1 MEEYDEEQFKRVYG
15 DYILLTNK
23 LSEENDTLMLAAVLT
38 TIGLSLYR
46 TSLTGED
53 YDKMIDAIVSYKDQ
67 VKSFDTAGGYVN

>member
-67 VKSFDTAGGYVN
+67 VKSFNTPEGYVN

>member
-15 DYILLTNK
+15 DYILLTNR

-46 TSLTGED
+46 TSLTGDD
-53 YDKMIDAIVSYKDQ
+53 YDKMIDAIVSYKDK
-67 VKSFDTAGGYVN
+67 VKSFDTTGGYVN

>member
-15 DYILLTNK
+15 DYILLTNR

-46 TSLTGED
+46 TSLTGDD

-67 VKSFDTAGGYVN
+67 VKSFDTTGGYVN

>member
-46 TSLTGED
+46 TSLTGDD
-53 YDKMIDAIVSYKDQ
+53 YDKMIEAIVSYKDQ
-67 VKSFDTAGGYVN
+67 VKTFDNTGGYVN

>member
-67 VKSFDTAGGYVN
+67 VKSLNTPEGYVN

>member
-46 TSLTGED
+46 TSLTGDD

-67 VKSFDTAGGYVN
+67 VKTFDNTGGYVN

>member
-67 VKSFDTAGGYVN
+67 VKSFNTAEGYVN